1 MIQEDAKSNKMWR
14 YINSKRCDSVGVAP
28 QKKNGVIYSD
38 ATAKATILEEQFSSV
53 FTDEDAT
60 NMPNLEPSPHPD
72 MPDINISTHGIKKLL
87 ERLNPRK
94 ATGPDNI
101 PCRLLV
107 AVAQEL
113 APALELLF
121 RMSLKTGEIPAVCK
135 HALVQPVYKKKGSR
149 NLPSNYRPI
158 SLTSVCGK
166 VMEHIVRHA
175 ITAHLHENK
184 IMVDAQHGFRKG
196 RSCETQ
202 LILTVD
208 DLSSTLDKSGQT
220 DTILLDFSKAFD
232 KVPHQRLLLKLEHY
246 GIRGQ
251 TLKWIQSFLTDRT
264 QQVVVEG
271 KTSPVGKVTSGVPQ
285 GSVLGPTLFLV
296 YINDLGKNIKSTVR
310 LFADDTILY
319 RKIQNHN
326 DAALLQQDLEELER
340 WERDWQMLFNA
351 DKCFVLPVTRKHNPI
366 KSTYSLHNQ
375 NLEEVKSSKY
385 LGVELTKTLN
395 WGDHVAAVCEKANN
409 TSAFIARNLQA
420 CPPTVQAACYKSL
433 VRPTLEYACPV
444 WDPHQE
450 ELISDLEMIQRRS
463 ARRIFRDFS
472 RTTSAT
478 ALVNRLNLDPLK
490 LRHTSAKATLMYKVE
505 WNCVDVKPRDGV
517 LRRKGRNLR
526 GHSYQYLQLHCD
538 SESHSSSF
546 FPSAIRLW
554 NNLPEE
560 AVKASSPQQCRAL
573 FRIFRMCQ
581 REHLSGTATTVK

>member
-1 MIQEDAKSNKMWR
+1 MIQEDTKTNKMWR
-14 YINSKRCDSVGVAP
+14 YINNKRCDSSGVAP
-28 QKKNGVIYSD
+28 QKKNGVIFSD
-38 ATAKATILEEQFSSV
+38 AATKATLLEEQFRSV
-53 FTDEDAT
+53 FTKEDTT
-60 NMPNLEPSPHPD
+60 NMPNLGPSPHPD
-72 MPDINISTHGIKKLL
+72 MPDINISTNGIKKLL

-94 ATGPDNI
+94 ASGPDNI

-107 AVAQEL
+107 TVADEL

-121 RMSLKTGEIPAVCK
+121 RMSLKTGVVPAEWK
-135 HALVQPVYKKKGSR
+135 HALVQPIYKKKGSR
-149 NLPSNYRPI
+149 NSPCNYRPI

-175 ITAHLHENK
+175 ITAHLQENK
-184 IMVDAQHGFRKG
+184 ILADSQHGFRKG

-232 KVPHQRLLLKLEHY
+232 KVPHQRLLLKLQYY

-251 TLKWIQSFLTDRT
+251 TLRWIQSYLTDRT

-326 DAALLQQDLEELER
+326 DATLLQKDLKELEK
-340 WERDWQMLFNA
+340 WESDWQMLFNA

-366 KSTYSLHNQ
+366 ETTYSLHNQ
-375 NLEEVKSSKY
+375 NLEEVTSSKY
-385 LGVELTKTLN
+385 LGVELTKSLN
-395 WGDHVAAVCEKANN
+395 WGTHVATVCEKADN
-409 TSAFIARNLQA
+409 TSAFISRNLQG
-420 CPPTVQAACYKSL
+420 CPPSLQAACYKSL
-433 VRPTLEYACPV
+433 VRPTLEYASPV

-450 ELISDLEMIQRRS
+450 ELIGDLEMIQRRS
-463 ARRIFRDFS
+463 ARRIFKDFS

-478 ALVNRLNLDPLK
+478 GLVNKLNLDPLK
-490 LRHTSAKATLMYKVE
+490 LRRTSAKATLMYKVE
-505 WNCVDVKPRDGV
+505 WNYVDAKPREGI
-517 LRRKGRNLR
+517 LRRKRRNLR
-526 GHSYQYLQLHCD
+526 GHSCQYLQLQCD
-538 SESHSSSF
+538 SESHRQSF

-554 NNLPEE
+554 NSLPEE
-560 AVKASSPQQCRAL
+560 AVKASSPQSCRAL
-573 FRIFRMCQ
+573 TEAWLRVSQ
-581 REHLSGTATTVK
+581 DH